1 MTARKSTGGRAPP
14 KKLVSCQS
22 IMPTRA
28 DTKAESTSTS
38 TAYKAR
44 SRDTIKQ
51 IEVISIVSD
60 TSDTEITDNTNNAST
75 SRTNSTSGP
84 PGQPGATA
92 VEPATSPRFSSGDV
106 RSQHL
111 VPLHYRKEEGAAAEE
126 WSDDEVKLL
135 LGVQITLSEL
145 YVDQFLDFPA
155 LRVRGRESVV
165 KKLQE
170 IHAQVIE
177 AFDVGATTTVNT
189 SATAPKSPSSE
200 ETRAVLESTVP

>member
-1 MTARKSTGGRAPP
+1 MARSRMTARKSTGGRAPP

-92 VEPATSPRFSSGDV
+92 VEV
-106 RSQHL
+106 IVVNHL
-111 VPLHYRKEEGAAAEE
+111 LRRK
-126 WSDDEVKLL
+126 
-135 LGVQITLSEL
+135 
-145 YVDQFLDFPA
+145 
-155 LRVRGRESVV
+155 
-165 KKLQE
+165 
-170 IHAQVIE
+170 
-177 AFDVGATTTVNT
+177 
-189 SATAPKSPSSE
+189 
-200 ETRAVLESTVP
+200 RASY

>member
-1 MTARKSTGGRAPP
+1 
-14 KKLVSCQS
+14 
-22 IMPTRA
+22 MPTRA

-92 VEPATSPRFSSGDV
+92 VE
-106 RSQHL
+106 HL